1 MTKEQIVEKNKKIAE
16 FMGWINTTH
25 TDSQVSIY
33 EHRNKEKAPNGMYLV
48 DQWTLNYHKS
58 WDWLMP
64 VIQKLYKIDLI
75 WTQYE
80 DTIRAALPYEGIEDI
95 HAKVYK
101 WILAVEKFN
110 EGLV

>member
-1 MTKEQIVEKNKKIAE
+1 MTEEQIRESNIAIAKFLQFGNVGTKKIIYAVTLDGKAVGYFRPENLE
-16 FMGWINTTH
+16 FH
-25 TDSQVSIY
+25 T
-33 EHRNKEKAPNGMYLV
+33 
-48 DQWTLNYHKS
+48 S

-110 EGLV
+110 EGLS